1 MQQQVADA
9 LHSSTQL
16 AIQGGNSRA
25 FYGREVVGEPFQ
37 VGGYQGVVDYHPT
50 ELVVT
55 AKAGTPLAE
64 LEEGLAE
71 NNQML
76 GFEPPSES
84 GHSTLGGA
92 IATGLSGP
100 GRPYSGSAQDFV
112 LGVKILAGDG
122 TVMNFG
128 GQVIK
133 NVAGFDVSRLM
144 VGANGCLG
152 VLLEV
157 SLKVIPR
164 PAFEMTL
171 CLEYGK
177 ADDAV
182 MRMNELAGKPLPV
195 TAASWFDGVMRIRL
209 SGSES
214 GVKSAQSRIGGDED
228 QHGAPHW
235 RSIRDQSHPFFQRD
249 DLITRISVKPSQAV
263 YDDVPVLVDWGGA
276 MRWYC
281 GDAAASALEMAAA
294 SQGGHHDGNVSQY
307 RNGDRRGEVFV
318 KPDSAI
324 MKFHHRLKDAFDP
337 GRIFNPGRMYA
348 EL

>member
-1 MQQQVADA
+1 MQTISVQQLQQQVADA
-9 LHSSTQL
+9 RHSSTQL

-37 VGGYQGVVDYHPT
+37 VGGYQGIVDYHPT

-64 LEEGLAE
+64 LEAVLAE
-71 NNQML
+71 NNQVL
-76 GFEPPSES
+76 GFEPPRES

-100 GRPYSGSAQDFV
+100 GRPYSGSAQNFV

-195 TAASWFDGVMRIRL
+195 TAPRGSMASC
-209 SGSES
+209 ES
-214 GVKSAQSRIGGDED
+214 GYRAANPGLNL
-228 QHGAPHW
+228 
-235 RSIRDQSHPFFQRD
+235 RS
-249 DLITRISVKPSQAV
+249 
-263 YDDVPVLVDWGGA
+263 PVL
-276 MRWYC
+276 
-281 GDAAASALEMAAA
+281 AATKTNMKRRTGSASVTSLIHFLSETTC
-294 SQGGHHDGNVSQY
+294 
-307 RNGDRRGEVFV
+307 
-318 KPDSAI
+318 
-324 MKFHHRLKDAFDP
+324 
-337 GRIFNPGRMYA
+337 
-348 EL
+348 